1 MSGGSRH
8 SVIHVI
14 SLGKSSLRQVQLAT
28 GIKPL
33 RLHRP
38 RNSNKNNSLADIL
51 TNYFVRAPPP
61 INYQRINKARQAR
74 PYGVFVYFVHYFS

>member
-1 MSGGSRH
+1 MTLEPKQT
-8 SVIHVI
+8 IY
-14 SLGKSSLRQVQLAT
+14 A
-28 GIKPL
+28 
-33 RLHRP
+33 RP

-74 PYGVFVYFVHYFS
+74 PYGVFVYFVHYSS